1 MRAARAVELGELLPG
16 MRKGLTPSHVKERR
30 MDSPRSVHIGVRS
43 VVTLLHR
50 GRPEPESG
58 TPVNM
63 ENRLHRD
70 NGEGVAATPPP
81 YPLEDSPLNLSL
93 IHWQWGRTG
102 GWIRNTVTNQW

>member
-1 MRAARAVELGELLPG
+1 MSKNAGWILHGGV
-16 MRKGLTPSHVKERR
+16 H
-30 MDSPRSVHIGVRS
+30 SVHIGVES
-43 VVTLLHR
+43 AVTLSHR

-81 YPLEDSPLNLSL
+81 YPLERSAKFIGCVQS
-93 IHWQWGRTG
+93 GRDC
-102 GWIRNTVTNQW
+102 RVARHVR